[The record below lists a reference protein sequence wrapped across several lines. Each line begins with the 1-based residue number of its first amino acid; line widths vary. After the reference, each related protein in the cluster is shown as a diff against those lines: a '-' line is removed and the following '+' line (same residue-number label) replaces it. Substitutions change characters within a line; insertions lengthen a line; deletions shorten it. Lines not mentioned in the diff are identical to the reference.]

1 MSEKGSEKCREPCL
15 LDELER
21 VYELIKNNEQNKESI
36 IFQDWNGNIRVFD
49 SREELSNYI
58 INNLHLYPH
67 LYMFEA
73 YSFFDADDKENS
85 LDNCPKLDIGT
96 LKKRIKHAKNPMEKK
111 QLEQQLNIAYK
122 DRKMKNKKV
131 KKE

>member
-49 SREELSNYI
+49 SREELSNYVI
-58 INNLHLYPH
+58 KHNLH

-73 YSFFDADDKENS
+73 YSFFGADGKENL
-85 LDNCPKLDIGT
+85 LDNFPKLDIGT